1 MATLKK
7 KCIGTF
13 KSEADAQKALLGVVL
28 NQCALYPDYTL
39 NHASMQKEYIHFIYN
54 MQCSKALP
62 DCVEDFPD
70 MTIYNDLFKSKLLT
84 EGKLILRKDQVLI
97 SDDVPTFEEIW
108 NIEYERLGQGKSK
121 SWDSSVKTA
130 FKHLQPIHD
139 IKINAISVDKLQHC
153 FDIQMQNGSGISK
166 LTHMRNVCNIVY
178 NYARKKKLITL
189 DEYINHMDEGQK
201 DIYFVS
207 GDKVEKID
215 QLPIVKK
222 VKEKGYEILYL
233 TDNVDEFVL
242 QSLMN
247 YKEKNFKNISQGDLD
262 LDSEE
267 EKKELEK
274 KAEESK
280 DMLDGLKEAL
290 GEKVK
295 EVKLSTR
302 LVDDPVC
309 LSADEG
315 MSFEMEKVLSAMPD
329 GNPYGMKATRIL
341 EINPSHPIFT
351 ALQNVYAQ
359 DKDAVKDYAQLL
371 YDQALLIEG
380 FPIDDPAEFSRKIC
394 EFMVKAAN

>member
-1 MATLKK
+1 M
-7 KCIGTF
+7 F
-13 KSEADAQKALLGVVL
+13 YS
-28 NQCALYPDYTL
+28 
-39 NHASMQKEYIHFIYN
+39 SKE
-54 MQCSKALP
+54 
-62 DCVEDFPD
+62 
-70 MTIYNDLFKSKLLT
+70 
-84 EGKLILRKDQVLI
+84 
-97 SDDVPTFEEIW
+97 
-108 NIEYERLGQGKSK
+108 
-121 SWDSSVKTA
+121 
-130 FKHLQPIHD
+130 
-139 IKINAISVDKLQHC
+139 
-153 FDIQMQNGSGISK
+153 
-166 LTHMRNVCNIVY
+166 
-178 NYARKKKLITL
+178 KKLITL
-189 DEYINHMDEGQK
+189 DEYINHMEEGQK

-351 ALQNVYAQ
+351 ALQNVYAK